1 MALRF
6 AMMMGMP
13 TLKRAD
19 VPLHYAR
26 EGAGTPVLFI
36 QGVGV
41 AGEGWRPQVDAFKG
55 SYDTLVFDNRG
66 HNKSIP
72 CTGPITIEAM
82 AEDALALMDA
92 AGWQSAHV
100 VGHSMGGLIAQELA
114 LSHPERVRS
123 LALLCTLHRGPA
135 GARVSPTIAW
145 LGIRTRVGTRKM
157 RRRAFLEL
165 VYPKSYRAK
174 VDPDEAAAHLGAL
187 AGRDLAD
194 SPPILMKQLN
204 AMRGHDKFDQ
214 LGKLAGIPTL
224 VAAAEEDPIALPE
237 FGELLAKAIPGAR
250 YVFWDDASHAITI
263 NDAPRVNKALVEFWQ
278 TVPTPSAA

>member
-1 MALRF
+1 
-6 AMMMGMP
+6 MP
-13 TLKRAD
+13 VLKRSD
-19 VPLHYAR
+19 VALHYAR
-26 EGAGTPVLFI
+26 EGKGTPVLFI

-41 AGEGWRPQVDAFKG
+41 AGEGWRPQVDALKAA
-55 SYDTLVFDNRG
+55 YDTLVFDNRG
-66 HNKSIP
+66 HNKSVP
-72 CTGPITIEAM
+72 CTGPISIEAM

-100 VGHSMGGLIAQELA
+100 VGHSMGGLIAQQLA
-114 LSHPERVRS
+114 LSHPARVRS

-135 GARVSPTIAW
+135 GARVSPKIAW
-145 LGIRTRVGTRKM
+145 LGLRSRVGTRRM
-157 RRRAFLEL
+157 RRHAFLEL

-174 VDPDEAAAHLGAL
+174 VDPDQAAAHLGAL

-194 SPPILMKQLN
+194 SPPILMKQLG
-204 AMRGHDKFDQ
+204 AMRNHDIYGQ

-224 VAAAEEDPIALPE
+224 VAAAEEDPIALPA

-263 NDAPRVNKALVEFWQ
+263 NDAGRVNQALVAFWQ
-278 TVPTPSAA
+278 SVPAPRPA

>member
-1 MALRF
+1 
-6 AMMMGMP
+6 MP
-13 TLKRAD
+13 ILKRPDAD
-19 VPLHYAR
+19 LHYAIAG
-26 EGAGTPVLFI
+26 EGTPVLFI

-55 SYDTLVFDNRG
+55 AYQTLVFDNRG
-66 HNKSIP
+66 HNKSVP
-72 CTGPITIEAM
+72 CTGPISIEAM
-82 AEDALALMDA
+82 AADALALMDA
-92 AGWQSAHV
+92 AGWKSAHV
-100 VGHSMGGLIAQELA
+100 VGHSMGGLIAQQLA

-135 GARVSPTIAW
+135 GARVSPKIAW

-194 SPPILMKQLN
+194 SPPILMQQLN
-204 AMRGHDKFDQ
+204 AMRNHDIYAQ
-214 LGKLAGIPTL
+214 LGKLAGIPAL

-237 FGELLAKAIPGAR
+237 FGELLAKAIPGAK

-263 NDAPRVNKALVEFWQ
+263 NDAPRVNQLLAEFWQ
-278 TVPTPSAA
+278 SVPSQAGA